1 MVLRLPAN
9 SDQYTATG
17 PLILVLR
24 LRISAYTAAFSGAV
38 CSRQVRSE
46 LKKSLEEPEAEDE
59 DDTKRRAK
67 ERRRKEA
74 EEKAMNI
81 RTSVAK
87 SVYQWLVKPPRNQ
100 KLNEMFLPGRTS
112 FMFDLVR
119 KRRGV
124 VDLLR
129 VLDLF
134 GEPEFC
140 FGKLVIVV
148 RSLVV
153 GGQGRVAERCTG
165 VLLGSGDIRKR

>member
-1 MVLRLPAN
+1 VLQAISRSSSLPIN
-9 SDQYTATG
+9 SKKWPEEQESDG
-17 PLILVLR
+17 KL
-24 LRISAYTAAFSGAV
+24 S
-38 CSRQVRSE
+38 SRPVYSDPGSKAGELSFFRHNLLPPCQVRSE

-87 SVYQWLVKPPRNQ
+87 SVFQWLVKPPRNQ

-119 KRRGV
+119 KGRGV
-124 VDLLR
+124 LGLLR
-129 VLDLF
+129 VLDL
-134 GEPEFC
+134 G
-140 FGKLVIVV
+140 
-148 RSLVV
+148 
-153 GGQGRVAERCTG
+153 A
-165 VLLGSGDIRKR
+165 